1 MQLTRERGK
10 STHME
15 LIRNNVKSHPADN
28 RKSNPAENS
37 NSRPDAKRKCCLG
50 GDEKSRP
57 DTKRKSHPA
66 EYRKFLLDTKRKPCP
81 VENRKSCADAKKC
94 YPVWKRKF
102 CPATSA
108 LLLSSPTWFS
118 IMLPSGTFTPPQEPL
133 SPHTTNASGCHTHTS
148 HFLQHPLWTQAPR
161 TSTSTVQPHIQ
172 GELESA
178 GLQP

>member
-1 MQLTRERGK
+1 M
-10 STHME
+10 
-15 LIRNNVKSHPADN
+15 KSHPADN

-81 VENRKSCADAKKC
+81 VENRKSCPVNNRKSCADARKC